1 MSAIDVLT
9 ETGLS
14 IVKQL
19 ELLRLF
25 IVFKK
30 LFPNMPFDSFVKS
43 AAFDENGSA
52 LYSAALRTKNVWGQ
66 REIDDETKLTLLSYY
81 ADMLDD
87 NVELSLTE
95 YLTEV
100 FESDAAGECSADPAD
115 LSEIPN
121 FPPESLLAPV
131 ETPGTL
137 RTWVEPE
144 NTDNDTMMAHCDVA
158 QSDLDA
164 AATLLAA
171 ADIDSPVGAP
181 LLRIAHAEFTHENGT
196 LDFVVEISTAENYH
210 YVDVYLLAGSEDVV
224 AEHPPI
230 RDLDFVSRSGF
241 FDLGDDED
249 GTPLTIS
256 YDDKDYSLTLSA
268 AASDEAAPV

>member
-1 MSAIDVLT
+1 M
-9 ETGLS
+9 
-14 IVKQL
+14 
-19 ELLRLF
+19 
-25 IVFKK
+25 
-30 LFPNMPFDSFVKS
+30 
-43 AAFDENGSA
+43 
-52 LYSAALRTKNVWGQ
+52 
-66 REIDDETKLTLLSYY
+66 
-81 ADMLDD
+81 
-87 NVELSLTE
+87 
-95 YLTEV
+95 
-100 FESDAAGECSADPAD
+100 
-115 LSEIPN
+115 
-121 FPPESLLAPV
+121 APV

-144 NTDNDTMMAHCDVA
+144 NTDDITAELWAHCDVA

-210 YVDVYLLAGSEDVV
+210 YVDVYLLAGGEDVV

-230 RDLDFVSRSGF
+230 RDLDFGSRSGF
-241 FDLGDDED
+241 FGQAGDLMSDED
-249 GTPLTIS
+249 GTPLTIR

-268 AASDEAAPV
+268 AASDEVAPV

>member
-1 MSAIDVLT
+1 MSAIDILT

-14 IVKQL
+14 LVKQL

-43 AAFDENGSA
+43 AVFDENGSA

-66 REIDDETKLTLLSYY
+66 REINTETKVTLLSYY

-100 FESDAAGECSADPAD
+100 FESDAAGECSADPPD
-115 LSEIPN
+115 FDDIRN
-121 FPPESLLAPV
+121 FPPETLLAPV
-131 ETPGTL
+131 ETPEDSDHL
-137 RTWVEPE
+137 VLLES
-144 NTDNDTMMAHCDVA
+144 VA
-158 QSDLDA
+158 QTVTQSDMDTALALLSDA
-164 AATLLAA
+164 E
-171 ADIDSPVGAP
+171 PVSVPGAS
-181 LLRIAHAEFTHENGT
+181 LLRLAHAEFTHENGT

-210 YVDVYLLAGSEDVV
+210 YVDAYLLAGGEDVV

-230 RDLDFVSRSGF
+230 RDMDFVGQDGS
-241 FDLGDDED
+241 DDC
-249 GTPLTIS
+249 TPLTIR
-256 YDDKDYSLTLSA
+256 YDDKDYSLTLSE
-268 AASDEAAPV
+268 AASDEVAPV

>member
-1 MSAIDVLT
+1 MTAIDILT
-9 ETGLS
+9 ATELS
-14 IVKQL
+14 LVKQL

-43 AAFDENGSA
+43 ASFDENGSA

-66 REIDDETKLTLLSYY
+66 REIDDETKVTLLSYY
-81 ADMLDD
+81 ADMLDE

-100 FESDAAGECSADPAD
+100 FESDEGAD
-115 LSEIPN
+115 LDEHDEAPDV
-121 FPPESLLAPV
+121 LLAPV
-131 ETPGTL
+131 EPPEDSDYEEI
-137 RTWVEPE
+137 VESVE
-144 NTDNDTMMAHCDVA
+144 QTVT
-158 QSDLDA
+158 QSDMDTALALLSDA
-164 AATLLAA
+164 EPASA
-171 ADIDSPVGAP
+171 PGAS
-181 LLRIAHAEFTHENGT
+181 LLRLAHAEFTHENGP

-210 YVDVYLLAGSEDVV
+210 YVDAYLLSGGEDVV

-230 RDLDFVSRSGF
+230 RDMDFVGQDGS
-241 FDLGDDED
+241 DDC
-249 GTPLTIS
+249 TPLTIR

-268 AASDEAAPV
+268 AASDEVAPV

>member
-1 MSAIDVLT
+1 MAAIDILT
-9 ETGLS
+9 ATELS
-14 IVKQL
+14 LVRQL

-43 AAFDENGSA
+43 ASFDENGSA

-66 REIDDETKLTLLSYY
+66 REIADETKVTLLSYY

-100 FESDAAGECSADPAD
+100 FESEEGAD
-115 LSEIPN
+115 LDAHDEAPAA
-121 FPPESLLAPV
+121 LLAPV
-131 ETPGTL
+131 ETPEDPGYEEIL
-137 RTWVEPE
+137 EPIE
-144 NTDNDTMMAHCDVA
+144 QTVT
-158 QSDLDA
+158 QSDLDNA
-164 AATLLAA
+164 LALLAEP
-171 ADIDSPVGAP
+171 DPDSPVGSS
-181 LLRIAHAEFTHENGT
+181 LLRLAHAEFTHENGP

-210 YVDVYLLAGSEDVV
+210 YVDAYLLSGGEDVV

-230 RDLDFVSRSGF
+230 RDLDFVGQNGS
-241 FDLGDDED
+241 DDC
-249 GTPLTIS
+249 TPLTIK

-268 AASDEAAPV
+268 AVFDAVAPV